1 MLESKS
7 PNNVVKKIFEF
18 AENRIIDEQNMM
30 HKEIEEL
37 MMNNIN
43 EMENEI
49 RLLKE
54 SYEDDI
60 SKFDDGNC
68 YNNERGCLQR
78 YYKKIEGRTCT

>member
-1 MLESKS
+1 MLETKS

-18 AENRIIDEQNMM
+18 AENKLIDEQNMM

-37 MMNNIN
+37 MMSNIN

-60 SKFDDGNC
+60 SKFDDGKC
-68 YNNERGCLQR
+68 YDNERGRL
-78 YYKKIEGRTCT
+78 